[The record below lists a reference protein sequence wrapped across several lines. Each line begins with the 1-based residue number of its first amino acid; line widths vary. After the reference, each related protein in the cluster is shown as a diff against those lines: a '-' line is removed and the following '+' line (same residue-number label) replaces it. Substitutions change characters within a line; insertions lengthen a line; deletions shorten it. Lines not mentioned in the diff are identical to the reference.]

1 MATHYLFSH
10 CAFNMNT
17 RAPGISLWEGAVV
30 PLALP
35 LIGVLER
42 VHQFPCPETLYLGL
56 RRWWFVREQYD
67 NVLYR
72 SISRRLGRVFARLAR
87 SQGAR
92 EAVFV
97 GMGLSPSCA
106 VREVQSSLHW
116 GGRPREVSVEA
127 NNVEGRGV
135 FVEEVASAFEE
146 EGLAARF
153 TDLAPALIYPRSW
166 ERKTLSY
173 PRGAREALL
182 EVLGLLGIKV
192 DEGALGF
199 LEGLGTIERDRRRG
213 LNLVIERSLAASE
226 RDWLAQRVLEG
237 YGLVL
242 VEEPTHREDWEVL
255 EDAYYMQLANQL
267 RAGQRLVVRRPSGP
281 MLGGLLERLRL
292 LPGAEDRLMVTG

>member
-1 MATHYLFSH
+1 MSTHYLFSH
-10 CAFNMNT
+10 CVFNMNT

-35 LIGVLER
+35 LVGVLER

-72 SISRRLGRVFARLAR
+72 SLSRRLGRIFARLTR

-92 EAVFV
+92 KAVFI

-106 VREVQSSLHW
+106 VREVQSSPHW

-127 NNVEGRGV
+127 NTVEGRGV
-135 FVEEVASAFEE
+135 FVEEVARAFEE
-146 EGLAARF
+146 EGLETRF

-166 ERKTLSY
+166 ERRTRSY
-173 PRGAREALL
+173 PQGAREALL
-182 EVLGLLGIKV
+182 EVLGLLGV
-192 DEGALGF
+192 EAGEEALGF
-199 LEGLGTIERDRRRG
+199 LEGLDAIERDRRRG
-213 LNLVIERSLAASE
+213 LNLVVERSLAASE
-226 RDWLAQRVLEG
+226 RTWLAQRVLEG

-242 VEEPTHREDWEVL
+242 VEEPANREDWEVL

-267 RAGQRLVVRRPSGP
+267 RAGQRLVVRSPRGP
-281 MLGGLLERLRL
+281 LLSGLLERLRL
-292 LPGAEDRLMVTG
+292 LPEAGDRLMVAD